1 MKARFAKLPHVL
13 NDERRVLLVLRTAMP
28 GKGAAVSSDKAVR
41 CFHTAVAAF
50 NLGDLKKAIAACAA
64 ALDLSPNF
72 AQAYALLGVALAQTG
87 YHRAASVCCRS
98 AIQLSPDFAEAYAA
112 LGSAY
117 EATLQHDEAAEA
129 LAAAVRLKP
138 DDPATWARLGRV
150 LMALTRPVEAAA
162 AFAEAVA
169 RGRRDAETALE
180 HGNALRA
187 IGRVEDALER
197 YEEACALRPDLPEP
211 WMNAGV
217 ALQDL
222 GRVEAAIQSYG
233 KALALDVRSA
243 DIWRN
248 LGTALQ
254 SVGRFEDARNAYET
268 ALTLRPA
275 DADAAGYLGATLT
288 EAGDLNAAGAAFD
301 TALALSPEDPD
312 IRFNHGLFLLKSGQL
327 AAGWAEHEW
336 RWRGIMPPHGINVPQ
351 WQGEPSQGRRILVHW
366 EQGFG
371 DTLQF
376 VRYVPLL
383 AERGFKVV
391 LQVQRP
397 LLRVMESLD
406 GVDHLVTETE
416 PRPDVD
422 LHCPMLSL
430 PFAFRTEVD
439 NIPARIPYLRALPAS
454 IESWRDRI
462 GWALSGL
469 KVGLVWAGQSRKD
482 TRAYYTDKRR
492 SIDIAELLPLAAIPN
507 VRWFSLQKDVQ
518 ASSATADAFAIIDLM
533 QNAADFADTAALIAN
548 LDLVV
553 TVDSAVAH
561 LAGALG
567 KRVWMLSRFDGC
579 WRWMNRRDDTPWYP
593 AMRIYRQTAPGDWSA
608 AIARLRADLA
618 QLAAT
623 HMP

>member
-13 NDERRVLLVLRTAMP
+13 NDERRVLLILRTAVP
-28 GKGAAVSSDKAVR
+28 GKGAAASNDKSVR
-41 CFHTAVAAF
+41 SFHAAVAAL

-72 AQAYALLGVALAQTG
+72 AQAYALLGVALAQSG
-87 YHRAASVCCRS
+87 YHRAAVVCCRS
-98 AIQLSPDFAEAYAA
+98 AIQLSPDFAEAHAA

-117 EATLQHDEAAEA
+117 EATHQHDEAAESLKTA
-129 LAAAVRLKP
+129 LRLKP
-138 DDPATWARLGRV
+138 DDPAAWARLGRV
-150 LMALTRPVEAAA
+150 LMALGRPAEAAA
-162 AFAEAVA
+162 AFAEAMA
-169 RGRRDAETALE
+169 RGRRDAETALGR
-180 HGNALRA
+180 GNALRA
-187 IGRVEDALER
+187 IGHVEDALEC
-197 YEEACALRPDLPEP
+197 YGEARALRPDLPEP

-222 GRVEAAIQSYG
+222 GRIEAAIESYR
-233 KALALDVRSA
+233 KALALDLRSA

-254 SVGRFEDARNAYET
+254 SIGKFDDARNAYET

-275 DADAAGYLGATLT
+275 DADAAGYLAATLT
-288 EAGDLNAAGAAFD
+288 EAGALKAAAAAFN
-301 TALALSPEDPD
+301 TALALSPDDPD

-327 AAGWAEHEW
+327 GAGWAEHEW
-336 RWRGIMPPHGINVPQ
+336 RWRGIMPPHGINAPQ
-351 WQGEPSQGRRILVHW
+351 WQGEPAEGCRILVHW

-383 AERGFKVV
+383 AERGLKVV
-391 LQVQRP
+391 LQVQKP
-397 LLRVMESLD
+397 LRRLMEDLD
-406 GVDHLVTETE
+406 GVDRLLAESE
-416 PRPDVD
+416 PRPEVD

-430 PFAFRTEVD
+430 PFAFRTEID
-439 NIPARIPYLRALPAS
+439 AIPARIPYLRAAPAAVDG
-454 IESWRDRI
+454 WRYRI
-462 GWALSGL
+462 GQEISGL

-482 TRAYYTDKRR
+482 TRAFYTDKRR
-492 SIDIAELLPLAAIPN
+492 SIDIAELLPLAGVPG
-507 VRWFSLQKDVQ
+507 VRWFSLQKDVPP
-518 ASSATADAFAIIDLM
+518 SPESAGAFAMTDLM
-533 QNAADFADTAALIAN
+533 EHAADFADTAALIAN

-567 KRVWMLSRFDGC
+567 KPVWMLSRFDGC
-579 WRWMNRRDDTPWYP
+579 WRWLNGRDDSPWYP
-593 AMRIYRQTAPGDWSA
+593 AMRIYRQTTPGDWSP

-618 QLAAT
+618 ALAET
-623 HMP
+623 QKL